1 MGVFYNAVSGV
12 LIILIMI
19 ALGFILARNDWFDSK
34 MTSMIARLVTQV
46 ALPAYMI
53 STIMEKFTAQKLLT
67 TLPDL
72 FFQLFR
78 CFCFIWF
85 QFSSSSLPRFPK
97 CMPACSCR
105 CSLTPIR
112 CLSGCRSTWPYLGNR
127 VCHLF

>member
-19 ALGFILARNDWFDSK
+19 ALGFILARNDWFDGK

-53 STIMEKFTAQKLLT
+53 STIMEKFTAKKLLT

-72 FFQLFR
+72 FFQSSQC
-78 CFCFIWF
+78 CFFMLYPF
-85 QFSSSSLPRFPK
+85 
-97 CMPACSCR
+97 
-105 CSLTPIR
+105 
-112 CLSGCRSTWPYLGNR
+112 
-127 VCHLF
+127 